1 MKTITL
7 HDLII
12 KLKNKKIRLG
22 PDPKATV
29 SLYSELGL
37 LPPPKINARPDS
49 NLQPEISYPLDTI
62 DKIIEIEQLKRK
74 GLELEEIRDS
84 YALDYVR
91 DYINDILATK
101 DKTKLKQL
109 AQLLAQDSGQLSSVL
124 EAPLIKVIETNSPK
138 ELSKLLSRFAGQSF
152 YSLLESNKSLED
164 YNVNEA
170 KKSLFRSLFY
180 LSVVC
185 LKLARKSKDKA
196 LEDSAFETYDK
207 MVVGPIEKTTKK
219 VQEEF
224 RNSLNNYMKTRKS
237 SP

>member
-1 MKTITL
+1 MEMITL

-12 KLKNKKIRLG
+12 ELKNKKIGLG

-37 LPPPKINARPDS
+37 IPPAKINARPNS
-49 NLQPEISYPLDTI
+49 NLEPEISYPLNTI
-62 DKIIEIEQLKRK
+62 DKIIEIERLKRK
-74 GLELEEIRDS
+74 GLDLEEIRDS

-91 DYINDILATK
+91 DSIKDILATE
-101 DKTKLKQL
+101 DKAKLKEL
-109 AQLLAQDSGQLSSVL
+109 AQLLAQDSGQLSSYIG
-124 EAPLIKVIETNSPK
+124 APIIRVFETNSSK
-138 ELSKLLSRFAGQSF
+138 ELSKLLSLFAGQSF
-152 YSLLESNKSLED
+152 RSLLESNKSLEE

-185 LKLARKSKDKA
+185 LKLARKSKDKM
-196 LEDSAFETYDK
+196 LEDVAFETYDK
-207 MVVGPIEKTTKK
+207 MVVGPIEKASKK

-224 RNSLNNYMKTRKS
+224 RNSLNNYMKTKKS
-237 SP
+237 GS